1 MRPHQSPRLS
11 RDIEAS
17 KVHMS
22 LKMDVI
28 IAGIRTLDLA
38 HASRALCLSPNP
50 KRVIRPLLSA
60 IGCSFWAHSANHVEE
75 DVRMLHQ
82 I

>member
-1 MRPHQSPRLS
+1 MRPHQSPRWS

-17 KVHMS
+17 KVHMP
-22 LKMDVI
+22 LKMDVT

-50 KRVIRPLLSA
+50 QRVALLL
-60 IGCSFWAHSANHVEE
+60 I
-75 DVRMLHQ
+75 
-82 I
+82 

>member
-22 LKMDVI
+22 LKMDVT

-50 KRVIRPLLSA
+50 KRVSSDVIILK
-60 IGCSFWAHSANHVEE
+60 GYEE
-75 DVRMLHQ
+75 SCFLVVSGRRREFLATS
-82 I
+82 